1 MPTVTLNYEAMIIL
15 NPGLAEPEREA
26 LVEKLRKII
35 AAGADI
41 KETALWGKRRL
52 AYPIEKKTEG
62 YYIVFYFQTLDARE
76 MLVNLEKACRYHENV
91 MRFMA
96 LQVPRVKKGQTITQV
111 VPSPG
116 WLANFKL
123 EPRSFG
129 PRRPRPDGPYG
140 GPRESRDREAPAP
153 AGPAR
158 EGAESKT
165 AVAEA
170 PAAPSAPAEP
180 PAEG

>member
-15 NPGLAEPEREA
+15 NPMMAEPEREA

-52 AYPIEKKTEG
+52 AYPIEKKAEG

-76 MLVNLEKACRYHENV
+76 LLVQLEKTCRYDENV

-96 LQVPRVKKGQTITQV
+96 LLVPRVKKGQTITQV

-140 GPRESRDREAPAP
+140 GPRDTRDRDAPP
-153 AGPAR
+153 PVR
-158 EGAESKT
+158 EGAESKAPASAPA
-165 AVAEA
+165 AVAE
-170 PAAPSAPAEP
+170 PEAPSDEA
-180 PAEG
+180 